1 VHSYKEALLSSSSA
15 TSLELDVR
23 TSTVARPKLCDKERR
38 LCRRED
44 LVPVDMEDGWQV
56 VKSRKQSRCALA
68 RRGTSVNLR
77 GRCFNCFSPNH
88 LVASCR
94 CPPRCFRCF
103 KLGHQAS
110 RCPAIQAGPLQLKTP
125 GRLRNRLEFDR
136 SYPVGKRS
144 VWHRLEEPGK
154 RLSVFKRLSSQKVSP
169 PQCRAG
175 SAAPP
180 KKKKSVWVR
189 ISPAPQTSDQKT
201 DQPSPM
207 LNNCAPAVDQRSF
220 RNKRKRRRSKS
231 KKGKGPAEAAGSGV
245 CSDSPPSSPEAHFSQ
260 TRMEFHTASP
270 PTVEASRVLT
280 FTDEMAREEI
290 NLRKA
295 LFVTI
300 AGTRP
305 VVQGSEVLDEVAR
318 SFGVCIDNMS
328 IQHSSPEDFL
338 LFLPDEDTASR
349 IFNGGRLFTGPRF
362 CLMFKRWSRFSH
374 ASMSRMSHLV
384 DVQIRGIPEH
394 AWSCSTA
401 EAVLNDSC
409 HIVEIHSDT
418 LMKKSLSSFTV
429 RAWCFDFKKLQRQ
442 MTLHIIE
449 RGLQSNDKGCLSYKI
464 SISATMVNPEDTDL
478 GGLHSS
484 PPDDAHQPEDF
495 EDQDIGN
502 SMFPRPPRL
511 GAPSAGRQSVHSRL
525 GPQPPQGRGGVS
537 RANRE
542 LNTPATTKDAADFL
556 KLGHLNSL
564 DNGKDAAG
572 RDLLC
577 IPEATVLD
585 PRSAD
590 EDILAPEHL
599 NFLEDEEHAAEFLK
613 LGHLISLDNGKDA
626 AGGNLLCI
634 PEATV
639 LDPRSTDE
647 DILAPAAGLNC
658 LGIPEAS
665 RLDPRRKTNSTL
677 GMAPTVCMSEARGSL
692 NPPRNISPQSMVTGP
707 LELIGLGSPHAPTPV
722 LPPTGPVPGS
732 LEMVSPSVVSP
743 HIIGPLETHNFR
755 SVSPQGLEFEGDA
768 SVFESGPPETVSVH
782 AVLTLSGQVETQC
795 AVPVSPQLQL
805 KQSSCKPLLKVYSRR
820 KCGTTQL
827 MEMTTDLQNSEEPS
841 QGISDGIINS
851 ATDISEQLTLPSSS
865 LINMI
870 SRKPSYL
877 LPAPGTGL
885 KRQKDL
891 TVTMPR
897 RSRRVA
903 GIGVEF
909 SMQDWRSKASKKA
922 MRALRIINESD
933 KITSDAIMEYAL
945 LFQRPLIQSHVDAL
959 AALFGWS
966 TPEELRS

>member
-1 VHSYKEALLSSSSA
+1 
-15 TSLELDVR
+15 
-23 TSTVARPKLCDKERR
+23 
-38 LCRRED
+38 
-44 LVPVDMEDGWQV
+44 M
-56 VKSRKQSRCALA
+56 
-68 RRGTSVNLR
+68 
-77 GRCFNCFSPNH
+77 
-88 LVASCR
+88 
-94 CPPRCFRCF
+94 
-103 KLGHQAS
+103 
-110 RCPAIQAGPLQLKTP
+110 
-125 GRLRNRLEFDR
+125 
-136 SYPVGKRS
+136 
-144 VWHRLEEPGK
+144 
-154 RLSVFKRLSSQKVSP
+154 
-169 PQCRAG
+169 
-175 SAAPP
+175 
-180 KKKKSVWVR
+180 
-189 ISPAPQTSDQKT
+189 
-201 DQPSPM
+201 
-207 LNNCAPAVDQRSF
+207 
-220 RNKRKRRRSKS
+220 
-231 KKGKGPAEAAGSGV
+231 
-245 CSDSPPSSPEAHFSQ
+245 
-260 TRMEFHTASP
+260 
-270 PTVEASRVLT
+270 
-280 FTDEMAREEI
+280 
-290 NLRKA
+290 
-295 LFVTI
+295 
-300 AGTRP
+300 
-305 VVQGSEVLDEVAR
+305 
-318 SFGVCIDNMS
+318 
-328 IQHSSPEDFL
+328 
-338 LFLPDEDTASR
+338 
-349 IFNGGRLFTGPRF
+349 
-362 CLMFKRWSRFSH
+362 
-374 ASMSRMSHLV
+374 
-384 DVQIRGIPEH
+384 
-394 AWSCSTA
+394 
-401 EAVLNDSC
+401 
-409 HIVEIHSDT
+409 
-418 LMKKSLSSFTV
+418 
-429 RAWCFDFKKLQRQ
+429 
-442 MTLHIIE
+442 
-449 RGLQSNDKGCLSYKI
+449 
-464 SISATMVNPEDTDL
+464 
-478 GGLHSS
+478 
-484 PPDDAHQPEDF
+484 
-495 EDQDIGN
+495 
-502 SMFPRPPRL
+502 

-525 GPQPPQGRGGVS
+525 GPQPPQGSGGVS

-542 LNTPATTKDAADFL
+542 LNTPATTKDAVDFL

-572 RDLLC
+572 GDLLC

-599 NFLEDEEHAAEFLK
+599 SILDDGEHAADFLK
-613 LGHLISLDNGKDA
+613 LGHLNSLDNGKDA

-639 LDPRSTDE
+639 LDPRSADE

-665 RLDPRRKTNSTL
+665 RLDPRWKTNSTL
-677 GMAPTVCMSEARGSL
+677 GMAPTVFMSEARGSL

-732 LEMVSPSVVSP
+732 PEMVSPSVVSP
-743 HIIGPLETHNFR
+743 HIIGPLETHNLR

-782 AVLTLSGQVETQC
+782 AILTLTGQVETKC

-827 MEMTTDLQNSEEPS
+827 MERTTDLQDSEEPS

-851 ATDISEQLTLPSSS
+851 ATDISEQLTIPSSS

-870 SRKPSYL
+870 SRKPSHL

-945 LFQRPLIQSHVDAL
+945 LFKRPLIQSHVDAL

-966 TPEELRS
+966 TPEDLRS